1 MNRRVFAQLL
11 ALGGSLGLL
20 PATAAQNNETDDEE
34 SADDSKPNTIE
45 SAVKV
50 TDFIALAK
58 SKLPKATFEYIT
70 TGSCNELTLAE
81 NVAAFERTQVLP
93 PLLRGVSKPD
103 PSTTVLGQKIR
114 FPVMLAPVAGQRMF
128 HPQGALAAA
137 RAAASADTIMGVS
150 SSVLNSVEEV
160 AAASS
165 GPKWFQLYMPKNR
178 TVAKQLVKRVEQ
190 AGFNAIILTVDL
202 GEWKDSDHRNKF
214 GVPKDMLYKHL
225 KDIGFPVTPKMTFDE
240 LVNFNINAWD
250 LGMTW
255 EIFDW
260 LRNQTKLPILIK
272 GVLRPDDAEKAIAK
286 GVNGIVVSNHGGRR
300 LDTMPAS
307 IDRLPEIVK
316 TVDGRVEVMLDSG
329 VRRGTDV
336 LKALAL
342 GAKAVLIGRPY
353 AWALAANGEAGVAQ
367 VLQMFHDEFVNA
379 MASSGCQTVA
389 EIDSS
394 LLVG

>member
-1 MNRRVFAQLL
+1 M
-11 ALGGSLGLL
+11 
-20 PATAAQNNETDDEE
+20 
-34 SADDSKPNTIE
+34 
-45 SAVKV
+45 
-50 TDFIALAK
+50 
-58 SKLPKATFEYIT
+58 
-70 TGSCNELTLAE
+70 
-81 NVAAFERTQVLP
+81 
-93 PLLRGVSKPD
+93 
-103 PSTTVLGQKIR
+103 
-114 FPVMLAPVAGQRMF
+114 
-128 HPQGALAAA
+128 AAA
-137 RAAASADTIMGVS
+137 RASAIAGTIMGVS

-160 AAASS
+160 GNASS

-178 TVAKQLVKRVEQ
+178 TVAKQLVGRVEK
-190 AGFNAIILTVDL
+190 AGVKAIILTVDL

-214 GVPKDMLYKHL
+214 GVPRDMLLKHL
-225 KDIGFPVTPKMTFDE
+225 RDIGFPVNANMSFDE
-240 LVNFNINAWD
+240 LVDFNVNAWD

-260 LRNQTKLPILIK
+260 LRDQTKLPILIK
-272 GVLRPDDAEKAIAK
+272 GVLRSDDAERAIEK

-307 IDRLPEIVK
+307 IDRLAEIVK
-316 TVDGRVEVMLDSG
+316 TVDGRCDVLLDSG

-342 GAKAVLIGRPY
+342 GAKDELIGRPY
-353 AWALAANGEAGVAQ
+353 AWALAANGEAGVEQ
-367 VLQMFHDEFVNA
+367 VLEMFRNEFVNA

>member
-1 MNRRVFAQLL
+1 MFAQLM
-11 ALGGSLGLL
+11 AIGGSLGLI
-20 PATAAQNNETDDEE
+20 PVANAQDADNADDEE
-34 SADDSKPNTIE
+34 PAGSSNNRLE
-45 SAVKV
+45 SVVKV
-50 TDFIALAK
+50 TDFTDVAK
-58 SKLPKATFEYIT
+58 AKLPKATFEYIT
-70 TGSCNELTLAE
+70 TGSCNQLTLAE
-81 NVAAFERTQVLP
+81 NMAAFERMQVLP

-103 PSTTVLGQKIR
+103 PSTTVLGQKIK

-137 RAAASADTIMGVS
+137 RAATNAGTIMGVS

-160 AAASS
+160 GAASD

-178 TVAKQLVKRVEQ
+178 TVAKQLVQRVEK

-214 GVPKDMLYKHL
+214 GVPRDMLYKHL
-225 KDIGFPVTPKMTFDE
+225 RDIGFPVKSNMSMDE
-240 LVNFNINAWD
+240 LTKLNINAWD

-260 LRNQTKLPILIK
+260 LRDQTKLPILIK
-272 GVLRPDDAEKAIAK
+272 GVLRSDDTEKAIAK
-286 GVNGIVVSNHGGRR
+286 GVDGIVVSNHGGRR

-316 TVDGRVEVMLDSG
+316 TVDGRCDVLLDSG
-329 VRRGTDV
+329 IRRGTDV

-353 AWALAANGEAGVAQ
+353 AWALAANGEAGVDQ

-394 LLVG
+394 LLVS